1 MYKRKSFR
9 HAASAIALGLALASP
24 VMAGD
29 RDYEGAAS
37 DAWKEGKLD
46 TMYLVNRHLNNFSID
61 PEVSGDRVIL
71 IGKVES
77 EIDRDLAQE
86 IAQGMSGIDEVDNRL
101 QIVPAAEA
109 RSAANKDDR
118 EYSTLVEDATLAAE
132 VKLKLLANGNTD
144 GLSIDVDAEDAQ
156 ITLTGTV
163 QSAEEKSLA
172 GKIAGNVE
180 GVRDVDNRLQLE
192 KA

>member
-1 MYKRKSFR
+1 MNNRKYFR
-9 HAASAIALGLALASP
+9 HAASAIALGLALSTP

-29 RDYEGAAS
+29 KDYERATS

-61 PEVSGDRVIL
+61 PEVSGDSVIL

-101 QIVPAAEA
+101 QIVPTNEA
-109 RSAANKDDR
+109 RSGANEEDR
-118 EYSTLVEDATLAAE
+118 EYSTMVEDATLAAE

-144 GLSIDVDAEDAQ
+144 GLSIDVDAADAQ

-163 QSAEEKSLA
+163 KSAEEKSLA
-172 GKIAGNVE
+172 GKIASNVD
-180 GVRDVDNRLQLE
+180 GVRNVHNRLQLE